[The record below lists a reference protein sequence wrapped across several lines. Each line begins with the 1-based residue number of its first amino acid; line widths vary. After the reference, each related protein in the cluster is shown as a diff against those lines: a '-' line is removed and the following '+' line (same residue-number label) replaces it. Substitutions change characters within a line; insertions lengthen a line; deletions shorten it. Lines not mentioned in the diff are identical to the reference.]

1 MKGRNML
8 LKRSKLENIIYL
20 LLLKK
25 RIVCRQV
32 KKKLLRKKRKLY
44 VAKEIKVGEHN
55 ILAFVE
61 DELKKEVI
69 ILFYKII

>member
-1 MKGRNML
+1 ML

-32 KKKLLRKKRKLY
+32 KKKLLRKKKRKLY

>member
-1 MKGRNML
+1 
-8 LKRSKLENIIYL
+8 
-20 LLLKK
+20 LLKK

-32 KKKLLRKKRKLY
+32 KKKLLRKKKRKLY